1 MMKKIVVGITGA
13 SGSIYAKRLIEVLVS
28 HGIQTNVVATEKGK
42 QVFKF
47 ELSIGLDNWI
57 QELSENNKNVK
68 LEDNNNLFSG
78 VASGSNKYDA
88 VIILPCSMGTLAEI
102 SHGLSKNL
110 LCRVADVALKEGRK
124 LVIVPRET
132 PLSTIHLENM
142 HRLSTMG
149 VAIIP
154 AMPGFYHHPKSID
167 ELVDFLVGK
176 ILDYLNID
184 NKLFKKWEDTKNE
197 N

>member
-1 MMKKIVVGITGA
+1 MKKIVVGITGA
-13 SGSIYAKRLIEVLVS
+13 SGSIYAKRLIEVLVNL
-28 HGIQTNVVATEKGK
+28 GIQTNVVATEKGK
-42 QVFKF
+42 QVFKY
-47 ELSIGLDNWI
+47 ELSMDLDTWIG
-57 QELSENNKNVK
+57 ELSLQHKNIK
-68 LEDNNNLFSG
+68 LEDNDNLFSG

-88 VIILPCSMGTLAEI
+88 VIILPCSMGTLAQI
-102 SHGLSKNL
+102 SHGLSQNL
-110 LCRVADVALKEGRK
+110 LCRAADVAMKEGRK

-142 HRLSTMG
+142 HRLSSMG
-149 VAIIP
+149 VTIIP

-176 ILDYLNID
+176 ILDYLNI
-184 NKLFKKWEDTKNE
+184 NNELFKKWEDTTNE